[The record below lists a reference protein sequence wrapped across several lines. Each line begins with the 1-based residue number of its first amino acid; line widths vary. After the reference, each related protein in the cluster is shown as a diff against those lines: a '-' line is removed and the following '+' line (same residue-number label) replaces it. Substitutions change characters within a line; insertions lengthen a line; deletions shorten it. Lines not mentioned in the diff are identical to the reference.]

1 MLFILKNLKKSEIIL
16 WSNLISIYWLI
27 FYFDVL
33 YKIRKY
39 NYISEVLLNFIIKR
53 KKIKFVFIMVYMYR
67 WIEICV
73 IVIGRFFVKIC
84 KF

>member
-1 MLFILKNLKKSEIIL
+1 MLFILKNFKKSEIIL

>member
-67 WIEICV
+67 WVEICV
-73 IVIGRFFVKIC
+73 KVIRRFFVKIC

>member
-1 MLFILKNLKKSEIIL
+1 MYVGVIYIKEFKKSEIIL

-53 KKIKFVFIMVYMYR
+53 EKENLFL
-67 WIEICV
+67 
-73 IVIGRFFVKIC
+73 
-84 KF
+84 